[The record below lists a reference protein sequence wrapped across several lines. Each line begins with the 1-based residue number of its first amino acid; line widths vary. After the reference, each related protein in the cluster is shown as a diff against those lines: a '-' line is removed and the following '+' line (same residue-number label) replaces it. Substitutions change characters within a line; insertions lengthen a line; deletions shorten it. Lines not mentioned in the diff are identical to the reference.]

1 MTDRQARHP
10 ALPRQHRHGYAAG
23 FHRGL
28 PTGETTQ
35 IRSWP
40 PPRGSGHAL
49 HPGPYP
55 PDLSR
60 WNSYGALTAGSSRIP
75 SCLASRTRT
84 VWQYRHVPSLSGLL
98 PPPRRLP
105 VQLPP
110 ASARPLR
117 RPGGGVLSPP
127 HGHKAPR
134 GARFPCS
141 ARMSYGWIG
150 CLLDPGGS
158 GARATGCASPGR
170 RLPLFNG
177 PPLSPWITTR
187 PRMSDSRGISEG
199 SLSFTPASLPLACG
213 PRRNGTLGLFPEL
226 RTRQDTILPRTSG
239 RGRAIGH
246 CPDYVP
252 GISQPPSTYS
262 LTPCDN
268 ASQGTYWAQPAAQ
281 SRRPPHT
288 SA

>member
-1 MTDRQARHP
+1 LS
-10 ALPRQHRHGYAAG
+10 ALPQRLTCLTSARFRARA
-23 FHRGL
+23 
-28 PTGETTQ
+28 
-35 IRSWP
+35 
-40 PPRGSGHAL
+40 
-49 HPGPYP
+49 PGPVSGQ
-55 PDLSR
+55 LS
-60 WNSYGALTAGSSRIP
+60 T
-75 SCLASRTRT
+75 
-84 VWQYRHVPSLSGLL
+84 
-98 PPPRRLP
+98 
-105 VQLPP
+105 
-110 ASARPLR
+110 
-117 RPGGGVLSPP
+117 RPGGGAGNNSAGFLLPFGRRPSLLEASCPARGLSPSYDRP
-127 HGHKAPR
+127 TAPPQA
-134 GARFPCS
+134 ARTRAGFPCS

-226 RTRQDTILPRTSG
+226 RTRQDTTLPRTSG
-239 RGRAIGH
+239 RGRATGH
-246 CPDYVP
+246 CPDHVP

-268 ASQGTYWAQPAAQ
+268 ASQGTQRAGVAPGVCLLPGPIRFRSLSSGLLHTVTRIEDRRIMSPIAPTLPAAPLTCV
-281 SRRPPHT
+281 S
-288 SA
+288 S